1 MKLYKSMIMLIFD
14 TFPYAIKWRDGR
26 VNLNLEIQK
35 YRKAEIQKIQK
46 YKDKNYNCIISGEWE
61 REEEAKGEQ
70 QIFNQN
76 QLPCLVRWGGT
87 FSL

>member
-46 YKDKNYNCIISGEWE
+46 YKDKNYNCIIS
-61 REEEAKGEQ
+61 A
-70 QIFNQN
+70 
-76 QLPCLVRWGGT
+76 LLVKAPNWVLKSTKSGPK
-87 FSL
+87 